1 MWLSVVF
8 TWAVCLSYGKKLRES
23 DISTIGRYDYVVS
36 IPDVHGDLEGL
47 LRTLWIVKIEI
58 DGSDSGGTFDAF
70 KGIFNGKLQNGVEQV
85 LSPILPTVKRVLMIQ
100 TGDIVDRGAASLSC
114 YKAIW
119 LAESILGWDLI
130 NLIGNHEV
138 MSMAGEADS
147 YAHPSDVAEF
157 GSLKARRAA
166 FANGGP
172 LWKKIT
178 DTFLFMVRVRMGES
192 DSTLFLHAGLDARWM
207 SRFSKD
213 FSNLSEVNEKLLSEL
228 RKNPSSQ
235 VLVSSGSPIWT
246 RDLAQGSEKSV
257 CERQLPKVLEMAKVK
272 RMVVGHT
279 PQRSLT
285 TASRCDATLILAD
298 VAMSRWMGSGKFG
311 NPSALIFQLGDGGNR
326 LDRIYNVYWKAA
338 NGQTVDQL
346 IYQSDVLPQEL

>member
-1 MWLSVVF
+1 MWLTVWFSLVLG
-8 TWAVCLSYGKKLRES
+8 VCLGRKLRES

-47 LRTLWIVKIEI
+47 LRTLWMAKIEI
-58 DGSDSGGTFDAF
+58 DGSENGGTFDSF
-70 KGIFNGKLQNGVEQV
+70 KAVFNEKLKTGDEQV
-85 LSPILPTVKRVLMIQ
+85 TNPLLGGSKRVLMIQ
-100 TGDIVDRGAASLSC
+100 TGDIVDRGASSLSC

-138 MSMAGEADS
+138 MSMAGEADN

-166 FANGGP
+166 FGNGGP

-178 DTFLFMVRVRMGES
+178 DNFLFMVRIRMGES

-207 SRFSKD
+207 SKFSTD
-213 FSNLSEVNEKLLSEL
+213 FSNLSEINEKLLGEL
-228 RKNPSSQ
+228 RKNPSSD

-246 RDLAQGSEKSV
+246 RDLAQGSDNTV
-257 CERQLPKVLEMAKVK
+257 CARQLPKVLEMAKVK

-279 PQRSLT
+279 PQESLT
-285 TASRCDATLILAD
+285 TASRCDARLILAD

-311 NPSALIFQLGDGGNR
+311 NPSALIFQLGDEGKR
-326 LDRIYNVYWKAA
+326 LDRIYNMYWKGAKD
-338 NGQTVDQL
+338 QSVDQL
-346 IYQSDVLPQEL
+346 IYQSDLVPQEL